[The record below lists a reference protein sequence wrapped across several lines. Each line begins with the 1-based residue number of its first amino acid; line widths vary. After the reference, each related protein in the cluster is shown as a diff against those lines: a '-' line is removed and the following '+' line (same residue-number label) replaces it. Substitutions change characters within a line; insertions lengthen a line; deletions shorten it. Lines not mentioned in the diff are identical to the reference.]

1 MKTKKISILLA
12 ASTIMIAGIS
22 LSSCGNGGTVVENA
36 GEQFELK
43 TLDDLK
49 KASSESKP
57 IEVSFWHSFGD
68 TIEKPLSEL
77 VEQFTNS
84 MKEKGI
90 YIDVKVASSG
100 GGYEGLRSRVNQ
112 GVSSNSLPTMLLGYP
127 DHFADYINSN
137 ILLPLDDFVYST
149 DTDIGL
155 NGAYDYKDFVSS
167 FWNENLLDVDS
178 SKEGDEIAG
187 IPFNKSTEVMY
198 YNSNIIDPILSSHG
212 WLDENNNWKNPT
224 WEQVWTVSTELKT
237 LVENKNCKWTHKGVT
252 YESKKT
258 QYPVYIDSESNFFIT
273 TARQW
278 CKNQEEADKVYTT
291 STSVKE
297 GVVRFDNPITREAQN
312 YFLDKANKG
321 LWNIPK
327 QVSMSY
333 GSKVIKNLEAF
344 ISIGSTAG
352 VKNNTDARYELKV
365 TKIPQR
371 SYDENKAIQAAIQQ
385 GTNCTILSKNSNNLT
400 RLAAWLLIRY
410 MTSTESTTF
419 FSKSTG
425 YLPVRQSAI
434 DTDEYQRFLGLANKK
449 LEDITDPNEKVEY
462 ASYVNVSRAIN
473 AANSEKEYFY
483 VDKAFKGSS
492 VIRGKLDNLIQT
504 IYVTGKSID
513 FAYES
518 IYNSLRKQGITCE
531 KVEK

>member
-1 MKTKKISILLA
+1 M
-12 ASTIMIAGIS
+12 
-22 LSSCGNGGTVVENA
+22 
-36 GEQFELK
+36 
-43 TLDDLK
+43 
-49 KASSESKP
+49 
-57 IEVSFWHSFGD
+57 
-68 TIEKPLSEL
+68 
-77 VEQFTNS
+77 
-84 MKEKGI
+84 
-90 YIDVKVASSG
+90 
-100 GGYEGLRSRVNQ
+100 
-112 GVSSNSLPTMLLGYP
+112 
-127 DHFADYINSN
+127 
-137 ILLPLDDFVYST
+137 
-149 DTDIGL
+149 
-155 NGAYDYKDFVSS
+155 
-167 FWNENLLDVDS
+167 
-178 SKEGDEIAG
+178 
-187 IPFNKSTEVMY
+187 
-198 YNSNIIDPILSSHG
+198 
-212 WLDENNNWKNPT
+212 
-224 WEQVWTVSTELKT
+224 
-237 LVENKNCKWTHKGVT
+237 
-252 YESKKT
+252 
-258 QYPVYIDSESNFFIT
+258 
-273 TARQW
+273 
-278 CKNQEEADKVYTT
+278 
-291 STSVKE
+291 
-297 GVVRFDNPITREAQN
+297 
-312 YFLDKANKG
+312 
-321 LWNIPK
+321 
-327 QVSMSY
+327 
-333 GSKVIKNLEAF
+333 GSKVMKNLEAF

-371 SYDENKAIQAAIQQ
+371 SYDENEAIQAAIQQ

-462 ASYVNVSRAIN
+462 ASFVNVSRAIN